1 MRNVLFILLS
11 FMCIHTKAQVN
22 NHSYGKP
29 QEASYNHLDW
39 KAKVDFVRQIISAEA
54 TYQLKVTAQAQHLIL
69 DVKNLQ
75 IEKVTVDDQPAV
87 WQVGKSDP
95 ILGAPLTIAITP
107 KSKKVKVVYSTTK
120 NSDALLWVEG
130 KKPFLFTQSQAILA
144 RTWIP
149 CQDQPSLRFTYSAQ
163 VEVPSDLLALMS
175 ARNPQKMQEGKSG
188 STKVYTFEQPKPI
201 PSYLLALA
209 VGDIAFQ
216 PISARAGVYAT
227 PDIIQSAAK
236 ELEDL
241 EKMIL
246 AAEKLY
252 GPYQWERYDV
262 LILPAA
268 FPFGGM
274 ENPMLTFATPTILAG
289 DKSLVSLIAHELAH
303 SWSGNLVTNETWNDF
318 WLNEGFTVYFE
329 FRIMEELYGYEV
341 SEMLAA
347 LAVQDLYSTIEELHP
362 DDTRLKL
369 KLDDR
374 DPDDGMNDIAYNKG
388 YWFLRTIEE
397 RVGREKFDR
406 FLKNYFTQNAFKT
419 MNTER
424 FIEIIRTQLL
434 DPGNY
439 RYVGPDEWIYEA
451 GVPKNAYPI
460 ASERIEKVDQWVE
473 AYQLDPSMMKNMP
486 WKEWMYQEQYRFLTK
501 VKFKS
506 VDALHDFDA
515 QWQVSKTGNKEI
527 LFAWLLQTIEMGDR
541 SKESITVLNQ
551 FLSSVG
557 RRKFISPLYKSLKVH
572 GRQPEA
578 VKYMEQYEKTYHSV
592 TRQTVW
598 GILKD

>member
-1 MRNVLFILLS
+1 MRNLLFILFS

-95 ILGAPLTIAITP
+95 ILGAPLTVAIAP
-107 KSKKVKVVYSTTK
+107 KSKKVKVVYSTTE

-439 RYVGPDEWIYEA
+439 RYIGPDEWIYEA

-460 ASERIEKVDQWVE
+460 TSERIEKVDQWVE

-515 QWQVSKTGNKEI
+515 QWHVSKTGNKEI

-578 VKYMEQYEKTYHSV
+578 VKYMEQYEKTYHAV